1 MEPNIIL
8 VTVAIGCGIANVTL
22 SIMIAY
28 QLEKRGIHVN
38 FLLLRLFILKYLGQY
53 REVTRK
59 ETGKTGRLFPAWII
73 SINLALVFVILG
85 LIL

>member
-1 MEPNIIL
+1 MEPTIIL
-8 VTVAIGCGIANVTL
+8 ITMAIGCGIVNVTL

-28 QLEKRGIHVN
+28 QLEKRGININ
-38 FLLLRLFILKYLGQY
+38 FLLLRIFILKYLGQY

-59 ETGKTGRLFPAWII
+59 ETGKTGLLFPAWII
-73 SINLALVFVILG
+73 SINLAFVFVILG